1 MLLMALAVPG
11 YSQETTGTIL
21 GALVDQTGGVL
32 PGVKV
37 VITGVDTGQ
46 TREVVTNNVG
56 QYTASL
62 PIGRYEI
69 SFLLP
74 NFQPF
79 TARGL
84 SLHVNDRLRVNGKL
98 IVGAVETM
106 TVTAERLV
114 QPTSAVSTLIQQVAV
129 RELPTLT
136 RTFVQLVTLVPGV
149 SSDLREE
156 ACFCDQGNLD
166 ISINGAR
173 RSAVNWLLDGASNVN
188 GWNNYTLVTTPSLEA
203 IEEINVITSSY
214 TAEWARN
221 GGGVVNAVTKSGT
234 SRFSGSA
241 YHFLRNDALN
251 ANSFFRNM
259 DPRAG
264 RQQFAAAAP
273 IQRLRIHA
281 RRPRASRPQ
290 EALFLLLTGVA
301 TEHPRQEVGAGSRS
315 RPGVA
320 DGCLQSQL
328 CPARG
333 ARPECGE
340 APDPLAGAERSRG
353 QSLSDDHRQR
363 VRHSPG
369 VRASETTTSTRT
381 GR

>member
-1 MLLMALAVPG
+1 MLLMPLAAPG

-37 VITGVDTGQ
+37 VITSVDTGQ

-62 PIGRYEI
+62 PVGNYEI

-79 TARGL
+79 TARGI
-84 SLHVNDRLRVNGKL
+84 SLHVNDRLQVNGKL
-98 IVGAVETM
+98 VVGAVETL

-114 QPTSAVSTLIQQVAV
+114 QPTSAVQYLIQPVAV
-129 RELPTLT
+129 RELPLLT
-136 RTFVQLVTLVPGV
+136 RTLVQLVTLVPGV
-149 SSDLREE
+149 SSDLRED
-156 ACFCDQGNLD
+156 ACFCDQGNLN

-203 IEEINVITSSY
+203 IQEINVITSTY
-214 TAEWARN
+214 AAEWARN

-234 SRFSGSA
+234 NRFSGSA
-241 YHFLRNDALN
+241 YDFLRNDALN

-259 DPRAG
+259 DPR
-264 RQQFAAAAP
+264 P
-273 IQRLRIHA
+273 EINSTPPRLRYNNFGYTLGGPA
-281 RRPRASRPQ
+281 LPSRKKLFFFFSEEWRR
-290 EALFLLLTGVA
+290 
-301 TEHPRQEVGAGSRS
+301 
-315 RPGVA
+315 
-320 DGCLQSQL
+320 
-328 CPARG
+328 
-333 ARPECGE
+333 
-340 APDPLAGAERSRG
+340 
-353 QSLSDDHRQR
+353 
-363 VRHSPG
+363 
-369 VRASETTTSTRT
+369 STRDEET
-381 GR
+381 VRLRRFPIRRG